1 MLLSDVGDTM
11 RHGKNFFFK
20 AFATIIVGSIP
31 IVGLM
36 KMSRHS
42 GLVEASMA
50 EYQASAGRE
59 LFLNNCARCHG
70 DDAKGDKGPDLTS
83 PKRQSKWASSNEP
96 LISKIN
102 KGGLFMP
109 KFSKRLAPDE
119 IKEIA
124 DYVRSLGK

>member
-59 LFLNNCARCHG
+59 LFLNRPWSQESQTTKQMG
-70 DDAKGDKGPDLTS
+70 QF
-83 PKRQSKWASSNEP
+83 KRAAYQQDQQRRSVHA
-96 LISKIN
+96 
-102 KGGLFMP
+102 
-109 KFSKRLAPDE
+109 E
-119 IKEIA
+119 I
-124 DYVRSLGK
+124 